1 MGEVGQWGSTSPE
14 SLGCPVPT
22 PGEARSWWG
31 ELFGVGGTCW
41 KATGEM
47 KRMKVAGGG
56 GGGVAGVL
64 PHPGVALP
72 SSLTGKREGN
82 MGGRWGHRVGR
93 RLGTCLA
100 GHTQSGF
107 VAAGGGSTGHGACA
121 SGVCVGMGRPG
132 LCGRT
137 KGDAEAGP
145 SAPILPTPLA
155 TLGQAGPQG
164 WGCPAG
170 PGQGWF
176 GGAWGFC
183 G

>member
-1 MGEVGQWGSTSPE
+1 MGLNLTREPGLPRSHPRGGKVLVGWAVWG
-14 SLGCPVPT
+14 
-22 PGEARSWWG
+22 
-31 ELFGVGGTCW
+31 GGTCW

-64 PHPGVALP
+64 PHPGVALT

-107 VAAGGGSTGHGACA
+107 VAVGGGSAGHGACA
-121 SGVCVGMGRPG
+121 SGICVGMWGPRH
-132 LCGRT
+132 CGRT
-137 KGDAEAGP
+137 KGDAEAGTP
-145 SAPILPTPLA
+145 APILPTPPA

-164 WGCPAG
+164 WGCPL
-170 PGQGWF
+170 QWF